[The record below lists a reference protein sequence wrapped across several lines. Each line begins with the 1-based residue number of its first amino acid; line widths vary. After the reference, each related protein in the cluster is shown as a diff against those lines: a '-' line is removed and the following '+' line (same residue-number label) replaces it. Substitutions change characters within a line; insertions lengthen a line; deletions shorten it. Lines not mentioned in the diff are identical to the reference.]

1 MKIIYEKNITVDTK
15 GKIFLLSTP
24 LLKKTKYKLL
34 TPQVAKQS
42 QFEFNQ
48 QMWILPACY
57 LEDLEFEDVLQN
69 IPIPV

>member
-42 QFEFNQ
+42 
-48 QMWILPACY
+48 
-57 LEDLEFEDVLQN
+57 
-69 IPIPV
+69 